1 MRRRRTRSPITRVIS
16 SQFWGRFT
24 SRRATCPSL
33 NSGPVR
39 VSPTHC
45 ALRGCEYVPVDQS
58 SALAN
63 PILNGPYDIPAEHF
77 EMGPKGPTGNTIA
90 GRRPS
95 ESFVPI
101 AGAIKGGDGS
111 MQDMLEFEGM
121 VERRETNTLINAIRR
136 EVDLWRASNYPGAT
150 AISRKLMLHWADEH
164 RENRVLFCQREAAE
178 TAIYLHEVA
187 GREGVFHDFRKQVDA
202 FNIQYN
208 DALPRM
214 ALKMATGSGKTV
226 VMGMLIAWQTL
237 NRVTSPRDSR
247 FVKRFL
253 IVAPGITIRDR
264 LRVLVP
270 GSPGNYYA
278 ERDLVPPDLTQSLGQ
293 AELAI
298 VNYHAF
304 LPREAKDIKGV
315 ATATRRILLADRDDN
330 PFLET
335 DDLVIERVL
344 RDLGR
349 GKGPLMV
356 INDEAHHCYQD
367 RPIGSDETKSLKLTA
382 EEKNEAKQANED
394 ARVWFKGLR
403 ALQRHPDVTVKAVW
417 DLSATPYFLKGSGY
431 HEGFIFPWTVSDF
444 SLMDAIESGI
454 VKVPRLPVDDDAAGE
469 EVAYRDLWDSVG
481 PELGKNKLR
490 NVELKDWVM
499 PVRLEGA
506 IRSLYAN
513 YEKSYR
519 AWEKTLRDQGEPP
532 PVFIV
537 VCPNTS
543 VSRLV
548 QGWVEVNF
556 PLFSNESGLTTILVD
571 SAQLE
576 SGEPLKGDFKTLA
589 ATEIETFKSEYRRRN
604 PGADT
609 DKLTDADLLRE
620 VLNTVGKRG
629 KLGEPVRCVVS
640 VAMLT
645 EGWDANTVTHI
656 LGIRAFRSQLL
667 CEQVVGRGLRRRSY
681 ALGDDDKFAAEYA
694 NVYGIPFAFIPS
706 EHEVGPNDPAV
717 PPIEVMSLAGREEYR
732 IEFPI
737 VDGYRTEIRDAP
749 LVFDP
754 GPESQLVVGQDSVPR
769 WTQLSPIAGEGERV
783 EDDFADV
790 RTQRIAFE
798 IANRLLKTYFAPGDD
813 ERRPWLFPRLLEVTR
828 QWLDTCVT
836 VEPGYEIGRLMLSE
850 AQAEA
855 SQRLYHSIA
864 SLDSS
869 RSPLIFPLLRRGN
882 PRGATDRVD
891 FLTRKATVETMRS
904 EVSHVVL
911 DGRDGNT
918 WEQLM
923 ATELELNRRD
933 VAAYVKNDRLGFTIP
948 YVHKGVSHQY
958 VPDFL
963 VGLRRRDGDVE
974 RYLIIEVSGGQKSPG
989 PTKEKADTALNRW
1002 CPAVNNEGSFGR
1014 WGYVE
1019 VTSMPDV
1026 RQTIQAAIDS
1036 LYADGAVIGD
1046 TDLQDLTQE
1055 ARRGA

>member
-1 MRRRRTRSPITRVIS
+1 MSD
-16 SQFWGRFT
+16 
-24 SRRATCPSL
+24 
-33 NSGPVR
+33 
-39 VSPTHC
+39 
-45 ALRGCEYVPVDQS
+45 DQVH
-58 SALAN
+58 ALAN
-63 PILNGPYDIPAEHF
+63 PILNGPYDIPTAHF
-77 EMGPKGPTGNTIA
+77 EMGPKGPTGKTVA

-95 ESFVPI
+95 ESFVPV
-101 AGAIKGGDGS
+101 AGAIKGDDGS
-111 MQDMLEFEGM
+111 IQDVLEFEGTF
-121 VERRETNTLINAIRR
+121 ERREANVLINQVRR
-136 EVDLWRASNYPGAT
+136 EVDLWRSSNYPRAT
-150 AISRKLMLHWADEH
+150 AISRKLMLFWADEH
-164 RENRVLFCQREAAE
+164 RENRVLFCQREAVE

-187 GREGVFHDFRKQVDA
+187 GREGVFHDFRKQIDA
-202 FNIQYN
+202 HNVQYN
-208 DALPRM
+208 DGLPRM

-226 VMGMLIAWQTL
+226 VMAMLIAWQTL
-237 NRVTSPRDSR
+237 NRISSPKDAR

-278 ERDLVPPDLTQSLGQ
+278 ERDLIPPELSEVLGQ
-293 AELAI
+293 AEIAI

-304 LPREAKDIKGV
+304 LPRESKEIKGV
-315 ATATRRILLADRDDN
+315 ATATRRLLLADRADN

-335 DDLVIERVL
+335 DDLIVERVL
-344 RDLGR
+344 RDIGR

-356 INDEAHHCYQD
+356 LNDEAHHCYRD
-367 RPIGSDETKSLKLTA
+367 RPIASTEAKSLKLST
-382 EEKNEAKQANED
+382 EEKSEAKQANED
-394 ARVWFKGLR
+394 ARVWFKGLQ
-403 ALQRHPDVTVKAVW
+403 ALRRHPDVAVKTIW
-417 DLSATPYFLKGSGY
+417 DLSATPYYLKGSGY
-431 HEGFIFPWTVSDF
+431 HEGFIFPWTVCDF
-444 SLMDAIESGI
+444 SLMDSIESGI
-454 VKVPRLPVDDDAAGE
+454 VKVPRLPVDDDAAGD
-469 EVAYRDLWDSVG
+469 EVAYRDLWESVG
-481 PELGKNKLR
+481 PELGKQKLKDMQ
-490 NVELKDWVM
+490 LKDWVM
-499 PVRLEGA
+499 PARLEGA

-519 AWEKTLRDQGEPP
+519 AWEDTLRDLGEPP

-548 QGWVEVNF
+548 QEWVDANF
-556 PLFSNESGLTTILVD
+556 PLFANDSGLTTILVD

-576 SGEPLKGDFKTLA
+576 SGEPLKGDFKQMA
-589 ATEIETFKSEYRRRN
+589 AAEIETFKSDYRRRN

-629 KLGEPVRCVVS
+629 KLGEHVRCVVS

-681 ALGDDDKFAAEYA
+681 ALDDAGRFAPEYA

-706 EHEVGPNDPAV
+706 EHEVGSVA
-717 PPIEVMSLAGREEYR
+717 PPTPPVEVTSLSGREQFR
-732 IEFPI
+732 IKFPV
-737 VDGYRTEIRDAP
+737 VDGYRTEVQDAP

-754 GPESQLVVGQDSVPR
+754 GPESCLTVGQDSVPR
-769 WTQLSPIAGEGERV
+769 WTQLEPIAGEGERV
-783 EDDFADV
+783 EQDLAGA
-790 RTQRIAFE
+790 RPQRVAFE
-798 IANRLLKTYFAPGDD
+798 IANQLLKTYFAPGED
-813 ERRPWLFPRLLEVTR
+813 ERRPWLFPRLLTVTR
-828 QWLDTCVT
+828 QWLDTCVD
-836 VEPGYEIGRLMLSE
+836 VDDGYDIGRLLLAE
-850 AQAEA
+850 ARAEA
-855 SQRLYHSIA
+855 SERLFHAIA
-864 SLDSS
+864 SLDSN
-869 RSPLIFPLLRRGN
+869 RTPLILPLFRRGESQ
-882 PRGATDRVD
+882 RSTDSVF

-923 ATELELNRRD
+923 AAELELNRSD

-948 YVHKGVSHQY
+948 YVHKGVTHSY

-963 VGLRRRDGDVE
+963 VRLTRREGDSE
-974 RYLIIEVSGGQKSPG
+974 RFLIIEVSGGQKSPG
-989 PTKEKADTALNRW
+989 PTKEKAGTALNRW
-1002 CPAVNNEGSFGR
+1002 CPAVNNDGGHGR

-1019 VTSMPDV
+1019 ITTMIDL
-1026 RQTIQAAIDS
+1026 RNQLQAAIDS
-1036 LYADGAVIGD
+1036 HYADGDVIGD
-1046 TDLQDLTQE
+1046 TDLQDLTEE